1 MLLKI
6 YIFFIHAIYTIFA
19 DDFVLLLIF
28 KLTIENTKWK
38 DPIVMR

>member
-19 DDFVLLLIF
+19 DFVLLLIF
-28 KLTIENTKWK
+28 KLTVENTKWK